1 MSQFD
6 HKIFFDISKIK
17 HLYGVRSQQFDSL
30 IDSVVNSPDDSLE
43 RVAFVKLIASLS
55 ICETCDINQFRAAS
69 RGCALCAEDSL
80 KRAEISDQK
89 LIAQFKQNIN
99 TIQKYLEVLNE

>member
-17 HLYGVRSQQFDSL
+17 HLYGVRGQQLDSL
-30 IDSVVNSPDDSLE
+30 IDLVVNSDDESLE
-43 RVAFVKLIASLS
+43 KVAFVKLIASLS
-55 ICETCDINQFRAAS
+55 ICKTCDINQYRAAS

-80 KRAEISDQK
+80 KRTELSDEK
-89 LIAQFKQNIN
+89 LISQFNKNIEQIK
-99 TIQKYLEVLNE
+99 TYLEDLNE